1 MLRPLALNF
10 LIDQYKIW
18 QDSRVQTKEVLS
30 HKYVKRLFIARFI
43 SNFGNGMGPI
53 ALAFGILGLPNGS
66 ANMLGLVLGA
76 TTVLF
81 LLMAPFGG
89 VIADKY
95 GRARMVGVTDMA
107 CGLVLFIQVAY
118 FATGDVPLA
127 VLLITNGFFGLMWG
141 IFWPAFSGLMPAVL
155 PEAGLQKGNALNAFM
170 TNAGVISG
178 AAVAGLLIEVFGVAF
193 TLAIDAAS
201 FFISGLMIFTFR
213 HLTPRAKHT
222 ENTMLDDLLH
232 GWKVFLSFRWIVI
245 IVGAFSF
252 IVMCWAA
259 AENVLGPLIALEHF
273 NGPKSWS
280 FVISA
285 ESAGLIVGS
294 LIAIKIKPKYP
305 MRFLM
310 LSSFTITFYIWS
322 LAKPQSLLMIAFGAF
337 LFGITLDLWGT
348 LWSTALQRKVPRDSL
363 SRVSSFDAMG
373 SMMFRPVGLAIAA
386 PLSTLFGIENF
397 LQILAAITV
406 VAIIVPLLDPQVRN
420 MSYEDMSVNRNL

>member
-1 MLRPLALNF
+1 
-10 LIDQYKIW
+10 
-18 QDSRVQTKEVLS
+18 
-30 HKYVKRLFIARFI
+30 
-43 SNFGNGMGPI
+43 MGPI
-53 ALAFGILGLPNGS
+53 ALAFGILALPNGS
-66 ANMLGLVLGA
+66 GNMLGFVLGT
-76 TTVLF
+76 TTVVF

-95 GRARMVGVTDMA
+95 GRARMVGLTDMA
-107 CGLVLFIQVAY
+107 AGAVLFIQVFY
-118 FATGDVPLA
+118 FAKGDVPLA
-127 VLLITNGFFGLMWG
+127 ILLITNGFFGLMWG

-155 PEAGLQKGNALNAFM
+155 PEEGLQKGNALNAFM

-178 AAVAGLLIEVFGVAF
+178 AAVAGILIDLFGVAF

-201 FFISGLMIFTFR
+201 FFISGFMIFTFR
-213 HLTPRAKHT
+213 HLTPRAQQT

-252 IVMCWAA
+252 IVLCWAA

-273 NGPKSWS
+273 NGAKSWS

-285 ESAGLIVGS
+285 ESAGLIFGS
-294 LIAIKIKPKYP
+294 LIAIKVKPKYP

-310 LSSFTITFYIWS
+310 ISSFTITFYIWS

-363 SRVSSFDAMG
+363 SRVSAFDAMG

-386 PLSTLFGIENF
+386 PLSSLVGIENF

-420 MSYEDMSVNRNL
+420 MSYEDLPRKVDR

>member
-1 MLRPLALNF
+1 M
-10 LIDQYKIW
+10 
-18 QDSRVQTKEVLS
+18 
-30 HKYVKRLFIARFI
+30 KRLFIARFI

-53 ALAFGILGLPNGS
+53 ALAFGILALPNGS

-76 TTVLF
+76 TTVVF
-81 LLMAPFGG
+81 LIMAPFGG

-95 GRARMVGVTDMA
+95 GRARMVGLTDMA
-107 CGLVLFIQVAY
+107 AGLVLLIQVAY

-170 TNAGVISG
+170 TNAGVILG
-178 AAVAGLLIEVFGVAF
+178 AAVAGLLIDVFGVAF

-213 HLTPRAKHT
+213 HLTPRAQHT

-259 AENVLGPLIALEHF
+259 TESVLGPLIALEHF

-280 FVISA
+280 FVITA

-294 LIAIKIKPKYP
+294 IIAIKVKPKYP
-305 MRFLM
+305 LRFLM

-373 SMMFRPVGLAIAA
+373 SMMFRPIGLAISA
-386 PLSTLFGIENF
+386 PLSTLLGIENF

>member
-1 MLRPLALNF
+1 VL
-10 LIDQYKIW
+10 
-18 QDSRVQTKEVLS
+18 TKEVLA

-53 ALAFGILGLPNGS
+53 ALAFGILALPNGS
-66 ANMLGLVLGA
+66 ANMLGFVLGT
-76 TTVLF
+76 TTVVF
-81 LLMAPFGG
+81 FLMAPFGG

-95 GRARMVGVTDMA
+95 GRARMVGLTDMA
-107 CGLVLFIQVAY
+107 AGAVLFIQVFY
-118 FATGDVPLA
+118 FAKGEVPLA

-155 PEAGLQKGNALNAFM
+155 PEEGLQKGNALNAFM

-178 AAVAGLLIEVFGVAF
+178 AAVAGILIDIFGVAF

-213 HLTPRAKHT
+213 HLTPRAQKT
-222 ENTMLDDLLH
+222 ENTMLDDLVH
-232 GWKVFLSFRWIVI
+232 GWKIFLSFRWIVI

-273 NGPKSWS
+273 NGAKSWS

-294 LIAIKIKPKYP
+294 LIAIKVKPKYP

-310 LSSFTITFYIWS
+310 ISSFTITFYIWS

-363 SRVSSFDAMG
+363 SRVSAFDAMG

-386 PLSTLFGIENF
+386 PLSTLVGIENF

-406 VAIIVPLLDPQVRN
+406 VAIVVPLLDPQVRN
-420 MSYEDMSVNRNL
+420 MSYEDLPRMADR

>member
-1 MLRPLALNF
+1 M
-10 LIDQYKIW
+10 
-18 QDSRVQTKEVLS
+18 QTREVLA
-30 HKYVKRLFIARFI
+30 HKYVKRLFIARFV

-53 ALAFGILGLPNGS
+53 ALAFGILALPNGS
-66 ANMLGLVLGA
+66 ANMLGLVLGM
-76 TTVLF
+76 TTVIF

-95 GRARMVGVTDMA
+95 GRARMVGLTDMA
-107 CGLVLFIQVAY
+107 AGLVLFIQVAY
-118 FATGDVPLA
+118 FATGDVPLW
-127 VLLITNGFFGLMWG
+127 VLLVTNGFFGLMWG
-141 IFWPAFSGLMPAVL
+141 IFLPAFTGVIPAVL
-155 PEAGLQKGNALNAFM
+155 PEAGLQKGNALNAFV
-170 TNAGVISG
+170 TNAGVILG
-178 AAVAGLLIEVFGVAF
+178 AAVAGVLIDVFGVAF

-201 FFISGLMIFTFR
+201 FFFSGLMIFTFR
-213 HLTPRAKHT
+213 HLTPRAEHS

-232 GWKVFLSFRWIVI
+232 GWRVFLSFRWIVI
-245 IVGAFSF
+245 IVAAFSF

-294 LIAIKIKPKYP
+294 LIAIKVKPKFP

-322 LAKPQSLLMIAFGAF
+322 LAKPQSLLLIAFGAF

-348 LWSTALQRKVPRDSL
+348 LWNTALQRKVPRESL
-363 SRVSSFDAMG
+363 SRVASFDAMG
-373 SMMFRPVGLAIAA
+373 SMMFRPIGLAIAA
-386 PLSTLFGIENF
+386 PLSTLVGIENF
-397 LQILAAITV
+397 LQIMAAITV
-406 VAIIVPLLDPQVRN
+406 VAIVLPLFDPQVRN
-420 MSYEDMSVNRNL
+420 MTYEDLPR

>member
-1 MLRPLALNF
+1 ML
-10 LIDQYKIW
+10 
-18 QDSRVQTKEVLS
+18 TKEVLA

-53 ALAFGILGLPNGS
+53 ALAFGILALPNGS
-66 ANMLGLVLGA
+66 ANMLGLVLGT
-76 TTVLF
+76 TTVVF
-81 LLMAPFGG
+81 LIMAPFGG

-95 GRARMVGVTDMA
+95 GRARMVGLTDMA
-107 CGLVLFIQVAY
+107 AGLVLLIQVAY

-170 TNAGVISG
+170 TNAGVILG
-178 AAVAGLLIEVFGVAF
+178 AAAAGLLIDVFGVAF

-213 HLTPRAKHT
+213 HLTPRAQHT

-280 FVISA
+280 FVITA

-294 LIAIKIKPKYP
+294 IIAIKVKPKYP
-305 MRFLM
+305 LRFLM

-373 SMMFRPVGLAIAA
+373 SMMFRPIGLAIAA
-386 PLSTLFGIENF
+386 PFSTLLGIENF

-420 MSYEDMSVNRNL
+420 MSYDDLPKKLAM

>member
-1 MLRPLALNF
+1 
-10 LIDQYKIW
+10 
-18 QDSRVQTKEVLS
+18 
-30 HKYVKRLFIARFI
+30 
-43 SNFGNGMGPI
+43 MGPI
-53 ALAFGILGLPNGS
+53 ALAFGILALPNGS

-76 TTVLF
+76 TTVVF
-81 LLMAPFGG
+81 LIMAPFGG

-95 GRARMVGVTDMA
+95 GRARMVGLTDMA
-107 CGLVLFIQVAY
+107 AGLVLLIQVAY

-170 TNAGVISG
+170 TNAGVILG
-178 AAVAGLLIEVFGVAF
+178 AAAAGLLIDVFGVAF

-222 ENTMLDDLLH
+222 ENTMLDDLLL

-280 FVISA
+280 FVITA

-294 LIAIKIKPKYP
+294 IIAIKVKPKYP
-305 MRFLM
+305 LRFLM

-373 SMMFRPVGLAIAA
+373 SMMFRPIGLAIAA
-386 PLSTLFGIENF
+386 PLSTLLGIENF

-420 MSYEDMSVNRNL
+420 MSYEDMSVKRNL

>member
-1 MLRPLALNF
+1 VL
-10 LIDQYKIW
+10 
-18 QDSRVQTKEVLS
+18 TKEVLA

-53 ALAFGILGLPNGS
+53 ALAFGILALPNGS
-66 ANMLGLVLGA
+66 ANMLGLVLGT
-76 TTVLF
+76 TTVVF
-81 LLMAPFGG
+81 LIMAPFGG

-95 GRARMVGVTDMA
+95 GRARMVGLTDMA
-107 CGLVLFIQVAY
+107 AGLVLLIQVAY

-155 PEAGLQKGNALNAFM
+155 PEAGLQKGNALNALM
-170 TNAGVISG
+170 TNAGVILG
-178 AAVAGLLIEVFGVAF
+178 AAVAGLLIDIFGVAF

-213 HLTPRAKHT
+213 HLTPRAQHT

-280 FVISA
+280 FVITA

-294 LIAIKIKPKYP
+294 IIAIKVKPKYP
-305 MRFLM
+305 LRFLM

-348 LWSTALQRKVPRDSL
+348 LWSTVLQRKVPRDSL

-373 SMMFRPVGLAIAA
+373 SMMFRPIGLAIAA
-386 PLSTLFGIENF
+386 PLSTLLGIENF

>member
-1 MLRPLALNF
+1 VLTR
-10 LIDQYKIW
+10 
-18 QDSRVQTKEVLS
+18 EVLA
-30 HKYVKRLFIARFI
+30 HKYVKRLFLARFI

-53 ALAFGILGLPNGS
+53 ALAFGILALPNGS
-66 ANMLGLVLGA
+66 ANMLGLVLGV

-81 LLMAPFGG
+81 LIMLPFGG

-95 GRARMVGVTDMA
+95 GRARMVGLTDMA
-107 CGLVLFIQVAY
+107 AGLVLFIQVFY
-118 FATGDVPLA
+118 FANGNVPIA

-170 TNAGVISG
+170 HNAGVILG
-178 AAVAGLLIEVFGVAF
+178 AAAAGLLIDVFGVAF

-213 HLTPRAKHT
+213 HLTPRAQHT

-232 GWKVFLSFRWIVI
+232 GWRVFLSFRWIVI

-259 AENVLGPLIALEHF
+259 AENILGPLIALEHF

-280 FVISA
+280 FVITA

-294 LIAIKIKPKYP
+294 IIAIKVKPKYP
-305 MRFLM
+305 LRFLM

-348 LWSTALQRKVPRDSL
+348 LWNTALQRKVPRDSL

-373 SMMFRPVGLAIAA
+373 SMMFRPIGLAIAA
-386 PLSTLFGIENF
+386 PFSTLLGIENF
-397 LQILAAITV
+397 LQILAVITV

-420 MSYEDMSVNRNL
+420 MSYDDLPKKLAR

>member
-1 MLRPLALNF
+1 MDTR
-10 LIDQYKIW
+10 
-18 QDSRVQTKEVLS
+18 EVL
-30 HKYVKRLFIARFI
+30 KKPFVKRLFLARFI

-53 ALAFGILGLPNGS
+53 ALAFGILALPNGS
-66 ANMLGLVLGA
+66 ANMLGLVLGT
-76 TTVLF
+76 TTVIF

-95 GRARMVGVTDMA
+95 GRARMVGLTDMA
-107 CGLVLFIQVAY
+107 AGLVLFIQVAY
-118 FATGDVPLA
+118 FATGDVPLW
-127 VLLITNGFFGLMWG
+127 VLLVTNGFFGLMWG
-141 IFWPAFSGLMPAVL
+141 VFWPAFTGLIPAVL
-155 PEAGLQKGNALNAFM
+155 PEAGLQKGNALNAFV
-170 TNAGVISG
+170 TNAGVILG
-178 AAVAGLLIEVFGVAF
+178 AAVAGILIDIFGVAF

-201 FFISGLMIFTFR
+201 FFISGVMIFTFR
-213 HLTPRAKHT
+213 HLTPRAEHT

-232 GWKVFLSFRWIVI
+232 GWRVFLSFRWIVI
-245 IVGAFSF
+245 IVVAFSF

-294 LIAIKIKPKYP
+294 LIAIKVKPKFP

-322 LAKPQSLLMIAFGAF
+322 LAKPQSLLLIAFGAF

-348 LWSTALQRKVPRDSL
+348 LWNTALQRKVPRESL
-363 SRVSSFDAMG
+363 SRVAAFDAMG
-373 SMMFRPVGLAIAA
+373 SMMFRPIGLAIAA
-386 PLSTLFGIENF
+386 PLSTLVGIENF
-397 LQILAAITV
+397 LQIMAAITV
-406 VAIIVPLLDPQVRN
+406 VAIVLPLLDPQVRN
-420 MSYEDMSVNRNL
+420 MSYEDMAKK

>member
-1 MLRPLALNF
+1 ML
-10 LIDQYKIW
+10 
-18 QDSRVQTKEVLS
+18 TKEVLA

-53 ALAFGILGLPNGS
+53 ALAFGILALPNGS
-66 ANMLGLVLGA
+66 ANMLGFVLGT
-76 TTVLF
+76 TTVVF

-95 GRARMVGVTDMA
+95 GRARMVGLTDMA
-107 CGLVLFIQVAY
+107 AGAVLFIQVFY
-118 FATGDVPLA
+118 FAKGDVPLA
-127 VLLITNGFFGLMWG
+127 ILLITNGFFGLMWG

-155 PEAGLQKGNALNAFM
+155 PEEGLQKGNALNAFM

-178 AAVAGLLIEVFGVAF
+178 AAVAGILIDIFGVAF

-213 HLTPRAKHT
+213 HLTPRAQKS

-273 NGPKSWS
+273 NGAKSWS

-294 LIAIKIKPKYP
+294 LIAIKVKPKYP

-310 LSSFTITFYIWS
+310 ISSFTITFYIWS
-322 LAKPQSLLMIAFGAF
+322 LAKPQSLLLIAFGAF

-363 SRVSSFDAMG
+363 SRVSAFDAMG
-373 SMMFRPVGLAIAA
+373 SMMFKPVGLAIAA
-386 PLSTLFGIENF
+386 PLSTLVGIENF

-406 VAIIVPLLDPQVRN
+406 VAIVVPLLDPQVRN
-420 MSYEDMSVNRNL
+420 MSYEDLPRKADR

>member
-1 MLRPLALNF
+1 
-10 LIDQYKIW
+10 
-18 QDSRVQTKEVLS
+18 VQTREVLA
-30 HKYVKRLFIARFI
+30 HKYVKRLFIARFV

-53 ALAFGILGLPNGS
+53 ALAFGILALPNGS
-66 ANMLGLVLGA
+66 ANMLGLVLGT
-76 TTVLF
+76 TTVIF

-95 GRARMVGVTDMA
+95 GRARMVGLTDMA
-107 CGLVLFIQVAY
+107 AGLVLFIQVAY
-118 FATGDVPLA
+118 FATGDVPLW
-127 VLLITNGFFGLMWG
+127 VLLVTNGFFGLMWG
-141 IFWPAFSGLMPAVL
+141 IFWPAFTGVIPAVL
-155 PEAGLQKGNALNAFM
+155 PEAGLQKGNALNAFV
-170 TNAGVISG
+170 TNAGVILG
-178 AAVAGLLIEVFGVAF
+178 AAAAGILIDVFGVAF

-201 FFISGLMIFTFR
+201 FFFSGLMIFTFR
-213 HLTPRAKHT
+213 HLTPRAEHS

-232 GWKVFLSFRWIVI
+232 GWRVFLSFRWIVI
-245 IVGAFSF
+245 IVAAFSF

-294 LIAIKIKPKYP
+294 LIAIKVKPKFP

-322 LAKPQSLLMIAFGAF
+322 LAKPQSLLLIAFGAF

-348 LWSTALQRKVPRDSL
+348 LWNTALQRKVPRESL
-363 SRVSSFDAMG
+363 SRVASFDAMG
-373 SMMFRPVGLAIAA
+373 SMMFRPIGLAIAA
-386 PLSTLFGIENF
+386 PLSTLVGIENF
-397 LQILAAITV
+397 LQIMAAITV
-406 VAIIVPLLDPQVRN
+406 VAIVLPLLDPQVRN
-420 MSYEDMSVNRNL
+420 MTYEDLPR

>member
-1 MLRPLALNF
+1 
-10 LIDQYKIW
+10 
-18 QDSRVQTKEVLS
+18 VQTKEVLS

-53 ALAFGILGLPNGS
+53 ALAFGILALPNGS

-76 TTVLF
+76 TTVVF

-107 CGLVLFIQVAY
+107 AGLVLFIQVAY

-213 HLTPRAKHT
+213 HLTPRAEHT

-232 GWKVFLSFRWIVI
+232 GWRVFLSFRWIVI

>member
-1 MLRPLALNF
+1 
-10 LIDQYKIW
+10 
-18 QDSRVQTKEVLS
+18 VQTKEVLS

-53 ALAFGILGLPNGS
+53 ALAFGILALPNGS

-107 CGLVLFIQVAY
+107 AGLVLFIQVAY

-213 HLTPRAKHT
+213 HLTPRAEHT

-420 MSYEDMSVNRNL
+420 MSYEDMSVNRNM

>member
-1 MLRPLALNF
+1 M
-10 LIDQYKIW
+10 
-18 QDSRVQTKEVLS
+18 QTREVLA
-30 HKYVKRLFIARFI
+30 HKYVKRLFIARFV

-53 ALAFGILGLPNGS
+53 ALAFGILALPNGS
-66 ANMLGLVLGA
+66 ANMLGLVLGT
-76 TTVLF
+76 TTVIF

-95 GRARMVGVTDMA
+95 GRARMVGLTDMA
-107 CGLVLFIQVAY
+107 AGLVLFIQVAY
-118 FATGDVPLA
+118 FATGDVPLW
-127 VLLITNGFFGLMWG
+127 VLLVTNGFFGLMWG
-141 IFWPAFSGLMPAVL
+141 IFWPAFTGVIPAVL
-155 PEAGLQKGNALNAFM
+155 PEAGLQKGNALNAFV
-170 TNAGVISG
+170 TNAGVILG
-178 AAVAGLLIEVFGVAF
+178 AAVAGILIDVFGVAF

-201 FFISGLMIFTFR
+201 FFFSGFMIFTFR
-213 HLTPRAKHT
+213 HLTPRAEHS

-232 GWKVFLSFRWIVI
+232 GWRVFLSFRWIVI
-245 IVGAFSF
+245 IVAAFSF

-294 LIAIKIKPKYP
+294 LIAIKVKPKFP

-322 LAKPQSLLMIAFGAF
+322 LAKPQSLFLIAFGAF

-348 LWSTALQRKVPRDSL
+348 LWNTALQRKVPRESL
-363 SRVSSFDAMG
+363 SRVASFDAMG
-373 SMMFRPVGLAIAA
+373 SMMFRPIGLAIAA
-386 PLSTLFGIENF
+386 PLSTMVGIENF
-397 LQILAAITV
+397 LQIMAAITI
-406 VAIIVPLLDPQVRN
+406 VAIVLPLFDPQVRN
-420 MSYEDMSVNRNL
+420 MTYEDLPR